1 MHQDMPSDIDFVA
14 VGASAG
20 GVEAL
25 TVLLQAL
32 PPDFPLA
39 IAVVLHIPPGRLN
52 PMPALF
58 AERCSLPVV
67 EAVDKDAIKAGTVYF
82 APADYHLLVE
92 PDGTFAL
99 SVDAAVHYSRPSIDL
114 LFESAAE
121 SYGNRMLGIVLTGAS
136 ADGAAG
142 LRAVRAQGGR
152 AWVQD
157 PDTARSAAMPRA
169 AIEIAGADDIL
180 ELSSLAANLSRLASH
195 TR

>member
-1 MHQDMPSDIDFVA
+1 MPSDIEFVA

-25 TVLLQAL
+25 SVLLQAL
-32 PPDFPLA
+32 PPDFPVA
-39 IAVVLHIPPGRLN
+39 IAVVLHIPPGRPN

-67 EAVDKDAIKAGTVYF
+67 EAGDKDAILSGKVYF

-99 SVDAAVHYSRPSIDL
+99 SVDAAVHYSRPSIDM
-114 LFESAAE
+114 LFESAADT
-121 SYGNRMLGIVLTGAS
+121 YGSRMLGIVLTGAS
-136 ADGAAG
+136 ADGAIG
-142 LRAVRAQGGR
+142 LRTIRAQGGR

-157 PDTARSAAMPRA
+157 PDTARSATMPRA
-169 AIEIAGADDIL
+169 AIDIAGADAIL
-180 ELSSLAANLSRLASH
+180 ELSSLAANLSRLASR
-195 TR
+195 T

>member
-1 MHQDMPSDIDFVA
+1 MPSDIEFVA

-25 TVLLQAL
+25 SVLLQAL
-32 PPDFPLA
+32 PAEFPLA
-39 IAVVLHIPPGRLN
+39 IAVVLHIPPGRPN
-52 PMPALF
+52 PMPGLF
-58 AERCSLPVV
+58 ADRCHLPVV
-67 EAVDKDAIKAGTVYF
+67 EAGDKDVVVAGKVYF

-99 SVDAAVHYSRPSIDL
+99 SVDAAVHYSRPSIDM
-114 LFESAAE
+114 LFESAADT
-121 SYGNRMLGIVLTGAS
+121 YGSRMLGIVLTGAS

-142 LRAVRAQGGR
+142 LRSIRAQGGR

-157 PDTARSAAMPRA
+157 PDTARSATMPRA
-169 AIEIAGADDIL
+169 AIDLAGADEIL
-180 ELSSLAANLSRLASH
+180 ELSRLATNLSRLASR